1 MTEATLPLFP
11 EAAPFHKTALGRADP
26 AAEPLGRY
34 GEVEHLDLPVR
45 EILNR
50 NRGSRMP
57 WQWTI
62 NPYRGCEFACT
73 YCYARDT
80 HGYLGL
86 DPRHEFESRIF
97 VKSGGREALE
107 RKLRRSSLRGESIAI
122 GTVTDPY
129 QPAERHH
136 GVTRSLLE
144 VLGGATGLDLSI
156 STKSPLILRDLP
168 LLTELDRRHTVTV
181 NITVTTADP
190 GLAARIEPQA
200 PDPRARLRTL
210 ARLAGEGIATRLFC
224 MPILPR
230 ITDHPA
236 ILAPLLE
243 AAREAGAFDVI
254 GSPLFLRT
262 AARLRFWPWLR
273 SEFPDLVPFYRR
285 LYARRSH
292 LRKRQR
298 EDVLADFRR
307 LRLRLG
313 FPADRPGRA

>member
-11 EAAPFHKTALGRADP
+11 DATLGRA
-26 AAEPLGRY
+26 EPSVGSLGCH
-34 GEVEHLDLPVR
+34 GDVEYLEMPVG

-50 NRGSRMP
+50 NRSSRLP

-73 YCYARDT
+73 YCYARYT
-80 HGYLGL
+80 HDYLGL
-86 DPRHEFESRIF
+86 DPRRDFESRIF
-97 VKSGGREALE
+97 VKSGARGALE
-107 RKLRRSSLRGESIAI
+107 RKLKRASLRGEAIAI

-144 VLGGATGLDLSI
+144 ALRGASGLDLSI

-181 NITVTTADP
+181 NITVTTTDP
-190 GLAARIEPQA
+190 ELARRIEPQA

-210 ARLAGEGIATRLFC
+210 ARLAGEGIAARLFC

-230 ITDHPA
+230 ITDSVA
-236 ILAPLLE
+236 VLAPLLK
-243 AAREAGAFDVI
+243 AAREAGAFDVV
-254 GSPLFLRT
+254 GSPLSLRP
-262 AARLRFWPWLR
+262 AARLQFWPWLR
-273 SEFPDLVPFYRR
+273 SEFPELVPVYRR
-285 LYARRSH
+285 LYARRSY
-292 LRKRQR
+292 LKRRQS
-298 EDVLADFRR
+298 EDLMADFRR

>member
-1 MTEATLPLFP
+1 MSEATLPLFP
-11 EAAPFHKTALGRADP
+11 DAIPFPQPSLGGAETATESLGCNGD
-26 AAEPLGRY
+26 
-34 GEVEHLDLPVR
+34 VEYLDMPVR
-45 EILNR
+45 EILTR

-57 WQWTI
+57 WQWSI

-73 YCYARDT
+73 YCYARYT
-80 HGYLGL
+80 HDYLGL
-86 DPRHEFESRIF
+86 NQRRDFERRIF

-107 RKLRRSSLRGESIAI
+107 RKLRRASLHGQSIAI
-122 GTVTDPY
+122 GTITDPY
-129 QPAERHH
+129 QPAERRH

-144 VLGGATGLDLSI
+144 ALRGAAGLDLSI

-168 LLTELDRRHTVTV
+168 LLAELDRRHTVTV

-190 GLAARIEPQA
+190 ELARRIEPQA
-200 PDPRARLRTL
+200 PDPRARLRTIS
-210 ARLAGEGIATRLFC
+210 RLAGEGIATRLYC

-230 ITDHPA
+230 ITDRTP
-236 ILAPLLE
+236 ILAPLLD
-243 AAREAGAFDVI
+243 AAREAGAFDVV

-273 SEFPDLVPFYRR
+273 SEFPDLVPIYRR

-298 EDVLADFRR
+298 DDVMTDFRR

-313 FPADRPGRA
+313 FPADRPGRT

>member
-1 MTEATLPLFP
+1 MSEATLPLFP
-11 EAAPFHKTALGRADP
+11 EATLGCTAPAAGALGRHGD
-26 AAEPLGRY
+26 
-34 GEVEHLDLPVR
+34 VEYLDMPVR

-50 NRGSRMP
+50 NRGSRLP

-62 NPYRGCEFACT
+62 NPYRGCEFACA
-73 YCYARDT
+73 YCYARYT
-80 HGYLGL
+80 HDYLGL
-86 DPRHEFESRIF
+86 DPRREFESKIF
-97 VKSGGREALE
+97 VKSGGREALA
-107 RKLRRSSLRGESIAI
+107 RRLRRSSLRGESIAI

-144 VLGGATGLDLSI
+144 TLRGAAGLDLSI

-168 LLTELDRRHTVTV
+168 LLAELDRRHTVTV
-181 NITVTTADP
+181 NVTVTTADP
-190 GLAARIEPQA
+190 GLARRIEPQA

-230 ITDHPA
+230 ITDGTA
-236 ILAPLLE
+236 VLAPLLE
-243 AAREAGAFDVI
+243 AAREAGAFDVV
-254 GSPLFLRT
+254 GAPLLLRT

-273 SEFPDLVPFYRR
+273 SEFPQLVPVYRR

-298 EDVLADFRR
+298 EDTMSDFRR

-313 FPADRPGRA
+313 FPADRPGRT

>member
-11 EAAPFHKTALGRADP
+11 DATFGRAEP
-26 AAEPLGRY
+26 TTEPLGCH
-34 GEVEHLDLPVR
+34 GDVEYRDMPVR

-50 NRGSRMP
+50 NRDSRLP
-57 WQWTI
+57 WQWTV

-73 YCYARDT
+73 YCYARYT

-86 DPRHEFESRIF
+86 DPKREFESRIF

-107 RKLRRSSLRGESIAI
+107 RKLKRASLQGEAIAI

-129 QPAERHH
+129 QPAERRH

-144 VLGGATGLDLSI
+144 TLRGAAGLDLSI

-168 LLTELDRRHTVTV
+168 LLAELDRRHTVTV
-181 NITVTTADP
+181 NISVTTADP
-190 GLAARIEPQA
+190 DLARRIEPQA

-230 ITDHPA
+230 ITDRA
-236 ILAPLLE
+236 AVLAPLLE
-243 AAREAGAFDVI
+243 TAREAGAFDVV
-254 GSPLFLRT
+254 GAPLFLRT

-273 SEFPDLVPFYRR
+273 SEFPDLVTAYRR

-292 LRKRQR
+292 LRHRQR
-298 EDVLADFRR
+298 EDVMADFRR

-313 FPADRPGRA
+313 FPTDRPGRA

>member
-11 EAAPFHKTALGRADP
+11 DTTLGRAEP
-26 AAEPLGRY
+26 AAARLGRH
-34 GEVEHLDLPVR
+34 GDVEYLDLPVR

-50 NRGSRMP
+50 NRDPRLP

-73 YCYARDT
+73 YCYARYT

-86 DPRHEFESRIF
+86 DPKREFESRIF

-107 RKLRRSSLRGESIAI
+107 RKLKRASLRGDAIAI

-129 QPAERHH
+129 QPAERRH

-144 VLGGATGLDLSI
+144 TLRGAAGLDLSI
-156 STKSPLILRDLP
+156 TTKSPLIQRDLE

-190 GLAARIEPQA
+190 ELARRIEPQA
-200 PDPRARLRTL
+200 PDPRARLRAL
-210 ARLAGEGIATRLFC
+210 ATLAGEGIATRLFC

-230 ITDHPA
+230 ITDRPA
-236 ILAPLLE
+236 VLAPLLE
-243 AAREAGAFDVI
+243 AARAAGAFDVV

-262 AARLRFWPWLR
+262 AARLRFWPWLQ
-273 SEFPDLVPFYRR
+273 SEFPDLVAVYRR

-298 EDVLADFRR
+298 EEVMAEFRR

>member
-11 EAAPFHKTALGRADP
+11 DATLGCAEP
-26 AAEPLGRY
+26 AAESLGRH
-34 GEVEHLDLPVR
+34 GDVEYLDMPAR

-50 NRGSRMP
+50 NRDSRLP

-62 NPYRGCEFACT
+62 NPYRGCEFACS
-73 YCYARDT
+73 YCYARYT

-86 DPRHEFESRIF
+86 DPRREFESRIF
-97 VKSGGREALE
+97 VKRGGREALE
-107 RKLRRSSLRGESIAI
+107 RKLRRASLRGESIAI

-144 VLGGATGLDLSI
+144 ALRGAAGLDLSI

-168 LLTELDRRHTVTV
+168 LLAELDRRHTVTV

-190 GLAARIEPQA
+190 ELARRLEPQA
-200 PDPRARLRTL
+200 PDPRARLRAL
-210 ARLAGEGIATRLFC
+210 ARLAAEGIGTRLFC

-230 ITDHPA
+230 ITEGGA
-236 ILAPLLE
+236 VLAPLLE
-243 AAREAGAFDVI
+243 AARDAGAFDVV
-254 GSPLFLRT
+254 GAPLFLRT
-262 AARLRFWPWLR
+262 ATRLRFWPWLR
-273 SEFPDLVPFYRR
+273 SEFPELLPVYRR

-292 LRKRQR
+292 LRRR
-298 EDVLADFRR
+298 EREEVLAEFRR
-307 LRLRLG
+307 LRLRFG
-313 FPADRPGRA
+313 FPADRPGRV

>member
-1 MTEATLPLFP
+1 
-11 EAAPFHKTALGRADP
+11 
-26 AAEPLGRY
+26 
-34 GEVEHLDLPVR
+34 
-45 EILNR
+45 
-50 NRGSRMP
+50 MP

-86 DPRHEFESRIF
+86 DPRREFESRIF
-97 VKSGGREALE
+97 VKSGGRKALE
-107 RKLRRSSLRGESIAI
+107 RKLRRASLRGEAISI
-122 GTVTDPY
+122 GTITDPY
-129 QPAERHH
+129 QPAERRH

-144 VLGGATGLDLSI
+144 ALRGAAGLDLSI

-168 LLTELDRRHTVTV
+168 LLAELDRRHTVTV

-190 GLAARIEPQA
+190 ALAQRIEPHA

-230 ITDHPA
+230 ITDRYPV
-236 ILAPLLE
+236 LAPLLE
-243 AAREAGAFDVI
+243 AAREAGAFDVV

-273 SEFPDLVPFYRR
+273 SEFPDLVAVYRR

-298 EDVLADFRR
+298 EDLMADFRR

>member
-1 MTEATLPLFP
+1 MNEATLPLFP
-11 EAAPFHKTALGRADP
+11 DATALGRHRS
-26 AAEPLGRY
+26 AAKSLGCH
-34 GEVEHLDLPVR
+34 GDVEYLDLPVG
-45 EILNR
+45 ELLNR
-50 NRGSRMP
+50 SRDSRLP

-62 NPYRGCEFACT
+62 NPYRGCEFACS
-73 YCYARDT
+73 YCYARYT

-86 DPRHEFESRIF
+86 DPRRDFERRIL
-97 VKSGGREALE
+97 VKSSGRQALE
-107 RKLRRSSLRGESIAI
+107 RKLKRASLRGETIAI

-144 VLGGATGLDLSI
+144 TLRGAAGLDLSI
-156 STKSPLILRDLP
+156 TTRSPLILRDLP
-168 LLTELDRRHTVTV
+168 LLAELDRRHTVTV
-181 NITVTTADP
+181 NVTATTVDP
-190 GLAARIEPQA
+190 ELARRIEPHS

-210 ARLAGEGIATRLFC
+210 AGLAEEGIASRLFC
-224 MPILPR
+224 MPVLPR
-230 ITDHPA
+230 ITDRA
-236 ILAPLLE
+236 AVLAPLLE

-273 SEFPDLVPFYRR
+273 NEFPDLVTIYRR

-292 LRKRQR
+292 LRRRQR
-298 EDVLADFRR
+298 DETMAEFRR